1 MTFASQLLI
10 GFDFGMKYIGVAT
23 GQTLTG
29 TATPLTT
36 IRAQDGIPDWSEIE
50 KLIQDWQ
57 ATALIIGIPLN
68 MDGSEQVMT
77 FRAKK
82 FANRLH
88 EKFKLP
94 IHLVDERLTSW
105 EAKERLNGKNT
116 SQTDLDKLNSEAAAI
131 IVEQWLRDNT

>member
-1 MTFASQLLI
+1 MTSTSQLLI

-68 MDGSEQVMT
+68 MDGSQQTMT

-88 EKFKLP
+88 GKFKLP

-116 SQTDLDKLNSEAAAI
+116 LEADLDKLNSEAAAI